1 MARGKKTDTLTIYKI
16 MLSVFTTNNYSETA
30 RLLNIPEKTVETIYK
45 KNINKEE
52 FTKLRQEKREEFVDR
67 ADRIVNKGTE
77 LLEKKLTLAL
87 EKQED
92 LEMLIDEVMNVKD
105 DDMKYKEKVDTIK
118 KISKLQLNN
127 LSELT
132 TTVGIIYDKKI
143 LSKNN
148 NNQDKTNGNLLNIAN
163 LINNPKPNR
172 SEEDVQ

>member
-1 MARGKKTDTLTIYKI
+1 MARGKKTDTLTVYKI
-16 MLSVFTTNNYSETA
+16 MLSVFSTNNFSETA
-30 RLLNIPEKTVETIYK
+30 RNLNIPEKTVETIYK
-45 KNINKEE
+45 KNIDKEE
-52 FTKLRQEKREEFVDR
+52 FAKLRQEKREEFIDK
-67 ADRIVNKGTE
+67 ATRIVNKGAE
-77 LLEKKLTLAL
+77 LIERKLTLAL
-87 EKQED
+87 EQEEV
-92 LEMLIDEVMNVKD
+92 LEILIDEVMGIKD
-105 DDMKYKEKVDTIK
+105 DDIKYKEKVNTIK

-143 LSKNN
+143 LLENN